1 MTLENKGRPGLSST
15 PLAGQVLGMIEAG
28 RQTAPPRDE
37 VVLVTSLV
45 FNFSLEASLRGSE
58 FLCSTPPLRMIRP
71 RVEVCQHLT
80 TDLVTAASAS
90 SNQSRSGE
98 PRIASC

>member
-1 MTLENKGRPGLSST
+1 M
-15 PLAGQVLGMIEAG
+15 AGQVLGMIEAG
-28 RQTAPPRDE
+28 RQTAPPLIE
-37 VVLVTSLV
+37 VVLVTSRV
-45 FNFSLEASLRGSE
+45 FDLSLEASLRGSE

-80 TDLVTAASAS
+80 TDLVTAASES
-90 SNQSRSGE
+90 LNRSRSGE